1 MVHTLKM
8 RTDNEGDK
16 LDNNYSS
23 ITKTTLLIAIMV
35 MNSNFALTQS
45 RPTMFLAS
53 HVTKVTN

>member
-1 MVHTLKM
+1 M

-53 HVTKVTN
+53 HVTKVTNKLPQ